1 MQEMQEMQ
9 ETQIRSLDQEDPP
22 GVGNANLLQYSC
34 LENSMDQGACWAE
47 STGITRIQMRLST
60 QTHTHTHTHTHSSVT
75 ALKILC
81 VPLFYPHLLANLWQ
95 PLIFLLT
102 P

>member
-60 QTHTHTHTHTHSSVT
+60 QTHTHTHTHTVVS
-75 ALKILC
+75 L
-81 VPLFYPHLLANLWQ
+81 P
-95 PLIFLLT
+95 
-102 P
+102 